1 MGFKKEPIT
10 QLIFVYNANSGK
22 GNAYLDAAHKIL
34 NPSASSCNLCTI
46 TYGVFTENK
55 TWKAFRKEV
64 RIPMEFLHLD
74 EFRKQ
79 YASKFS
85 QKFEFPIVLGVTSSG
100 WEVVVNTSKLN
111 ELNSAE
117 ALIDILKKEIEL

>member
-1 MGFKKEPIT
+1 MLSKKQELT

-22 GNAYLDAAHKIL
+22 VNTYLDAFHKIL
-34 NPSASSCNLCTI
+34 KPASYSCNLCAI

-55 TWKAFRKEV
+55 TWNNFRKRIEV
-64 RIPMEFLHLD
+64 PMEFLHID
-74 EFRKQ
+74 EFKKQ

-85 QKFEFPIVLGVTSSG
+85 QKFDFPIILGVTAKG
-100 WEVVVNTSKLN
+100 WEVVVDASTLN

-117 ALIDILKKEIEL
+117 ALIELLDKEI